1 MSPPVYPG
9 GVESWPVPEE
19 LVGVLD
25 VCPVKKNGFFLKNCL
40 RNSINYPWPLRG
52 GRGGGGW
59 SVSEALQYFKSS
71 PVQTVIEVI
80 GVTSKQPIGPLAAY
94 GDLHNT
100 FCSRS

>member
-19 LVGVLD
+19 LVDVLD
-25 VCPVKKNGFFLKNCL
+25 VCPVKKNGFFLKKCL

-52 GRGGGGW
+52 GGWGGGGW

-71 PVQTVIEVI
+71 PV
-80 GVTSKQPIGPLAAY
+80 
-94 GDLHNT
+94 
-100 FCSRS
+100 

>member
-52 GRGGGGW
+52 GRGGGGVEGFGGSSIFQELPGSNSDRGYW
-59 SVSEALQYFKSS
+59 SNL
-71 PVQTVIEVI
+71 
-80 GVTSKQPIGPLAAY
+80 
-94 GDLHNT
+94 
-100 FCSRS
+100 

>member
-25 VCPVKKNGFFLKNCL
+25 VCPVKKNGFFLKKCL

-52 GRGGGGW
+52 GGGGGG
-59 SVSEALQYFKSS
+59 
-71 PVQTVIEVI
+71 I
-80 GVTSKQPIGPLAAY
+80 GVFRRLFNISRAPRFKQ
-94 GDLHNT
+94 
-100 FCSRS
+100 

>member
-52 GRGGGGW
+52 GGGGGGW